1 METVSVSLDKFAI
14 HVKDV
19 EQSMA
24 YYQRIPGAKLIV
36 HQPGHIAIFQLGKNE
51 LNLVRLDI
59 MPPFHLE
66 FEVEEVD
73 QLYANFQQDSFP
85 VQEPPEDKPWGER
98 TFYSH
103 DPDGNLMEFSR
114 SQSAANEAA

>member
-1 METVSVSLDKFAI
+1 MEAVLVSLDKFAI

-19 EQSMA
+19 ERSMA
-24 YYQRIPGAKLIV
+24 YYQRIPGAKLIM

-51 LNLVRLDI
+51 LNLVRLDL

-66 FEVEEVD
+66 FEVAEVD
-73 QLYANFQQDSFP
+73 RLYADFQRDDFP
-85 VQEPPEDKPWGER
+85 TQSPPEDKPWGER
-98 TFYSH
+98 TFYSR

-114 SQSAANEAA
+114 SQPTVNQE

>member
-1 METVSVSLDKFAI
+1 METIRVSLDKFAI

-19 EQSMA
+19 EASMA
-24 YYQRIPGAKLIV
+24 YYQRIPGAELIV
-36 HQPGHIAIFQLGKNE
+36 YQPGHIAIFKLGKNE
-51 LNLVRLDI
+51 LNLVRLDL

-66 FEVEEVD
+66 FETEQVD
-73 QLYANFQQDSFP
+73 ELYADFQKEGFP

-98 TFYSH
+98 TFYSR

-114 SQSAANEAA
+114 SAPTS

>member
-1 METVSVSLDKFAI
+1 MKTVSVSLDKFAI

-24 YYQRIPGAKLIV
+24 YYQRIPGAELIM
-36 HQPGHIAIFQLGKNE
+36 HQPGHIAIFKLGKNE

-66 FEVEEVD
+66 FEVKEVD
-73 QLYANFQQDSFP
+73 ELYANFQQAAFP
-85 VQEPPEDKPWGER
+85 VQSPPEDKPWGER
-98 TFYSH
+98 TFYSC
-103 DPDGNLMEFSR
+103 DPDGNLIEFSR
-114 SQSAANEAA
+114 SHSAGALN

>member
-1 METVSVSLDKFAI
+1 MKNVSVSLDKFAI
-14 HVKDV
+14 HVKNV

-24 YYQRIPGAKLIV
+24 YYNRIPGAELIM
-36 HQPGHIAIFQLGKNE
+36 HQPGHIAIFRLGKNE

-66 FEVEEVD
+66 FEVEQVD
-73 QLYANFQQDSFP
+73 ALYDQFRKDDFP
-85 VQEPPEDKPWGER
+85 VETAPEDKPWGER

-103 DPDGNLMEFSR
+103 DPDGNLMEFSYSR
-114 SQSAANEAA
+114 PATK